1 MHICIFPRSRL
12 YRREMQTSEVASRRP
27 STQAERR
34 AATRVALLD
43 ATITCLVE
51 HGYTRTTTGRIA
63 EAAGVSRG
71 AQLRYFRNRADMVT
85 AAVSRLATLRVE
97 SFLESIG
104 SGPTSAAA
112 SIDALWA
119 GHQGPLFDATL
130 ELWVASR
137 TDPELRES
145 LVGVERDVAAAILT
159 AARTSLPDSASREG
173 FSEDMVHVLATMR
186 GLALLRLSSGTGPR
200 PLTDLWPRIRAQL
213 IALLS

>member
-1 MHICIFPRSRL
+1 MT
-12 YRREMQTSEVASRRP
+12 TSEVASRRP

-34 AATRVALLD
+34 AATRAALLD

-71 AQLRYFRNRADMVT
+71 AQLRYFRSRADMVT

-97 SFLESIG
+97 SFIESIG

-112 SIDALWA
+112 SIDALWE

-137 TDPELRES
+137 TDPELREN
-145 LVGVERDVAAAILT
+145 LVGVEREVAAAILE

-173 FSEDMVHVLATMR
+173 FTEDMVHVLATMR
-186 GLALLRLSSGTGPR
+186 GLALLRLSSGAGPR
-200 PLTDLWPRIRAQL
+200 PLTDLWPRIRTQL
-213 IALLS
+213 VTLLS

>member
-1 MHICIFPRSRL
+1 MT
-12 YRREMQTSEVASRRP
+12 TSEVASRRP

-34 AATRVALLD
+34 AATRAALLD

-97 SFLESIG
+97 SFIESIG
-104 SGPTSAAA
+104 SGPTSAEA
-112 SIDALWA
+112 SIDALWE

-130 ELWVASR
+130 ELWVAAR

-145 LVGVERDVAAAILT
+145 LIGVERNVATAILA
-159 AARTSLPDSASREG
+159 AARTSLPESSSRDG
-173 FSEDMVHVLATMR
+173 FSDDMIHVLATMR

-200 PLTDLWPRIRAQL
+200 PLTDLWPHIRAQL

>member
-1 MHICIFPRSRL
+1 MP
-12 YRREMQTSEVASRRP
+12 TSDVALRRP

-34 AATRVALLD
+34 ATTRAALLD

-85 AAVSRLATLRVE
+85 AAVSRLATLRVG
-97 SFLESIG
+97 SFIETIG
-104 SGPTSAAA
+104 SGPTSAEA
-112 SIDALWA
+112 SIDALWE

-137 TDPELRES
+137 TDPVLRES
-145 LVGVERDVAAAILT
+145 LVRVERNVAAEILA
-159 AARTSLPDSASREG
+159 AARTSLPESSSRAG
-173 FSEDMVHVLATMR
+173 FTEDMVHVLATMR

-200 PLTDLWPRIRAQL
+200 ALTDLWPRIREQL
-213 IALLS
+213 ITLLS

>member
-1 MHICIFPRSRL
+1 MT
-12 YRREMQTSEVASRRP
+12 TSEVASRRP

-34 AATRVALLD
+34 AATRAALLD

-97 SFLESIG
+97 SFIESIG
-104 SGPTSAAA
+104 SGPASAEA
-112 SIDALWA
+112 SIDALWE
-119 GHQGPLFDATL
+119 GHEGPLFDATL

-137 TDPELRES
+137 TDPELREN
-145 LVGVERDVAAAILT
+145 LIGVERDVASAILA
-159 AARTSLPDSASREG
+159 AARTSLPDSARREG

-186 GLALLRLSSGTGPR
+186 GLALLRLSSGGGPR

-213 IALLS
+213 ITLLA